1 LEISTIIVEQKLGY
15 KMTLHFDA
23 AAEDE
28 SQYQHFNRT
37 VGLRLVSG
45 TITSRRRNTRAAQW
59 LAPPKHGIIHPEK

>member
-1 LEISTIIVEQKLGY
+1 
-15 KMTLHFDA
+15 MTLHFDA

-45 TITSRRRNTRAAQW
+45 TITSWRHNTRAAQW